1 MPRLAIKLYLWKF
14 HFVPCLFTLNTLD
27 LIHFALQKKLDEVNI
42 RVYYH
47 KKFRKFSR
55 EIEVRFVM
63 RYARRGFLE
72 ILAEILTQLQKNPTR
87 KTLLSYRCKLDSR
100 AVSKYLELMEKI
112 DMAGRSTENQNY
124 FVITKKGKL
133 YLKKYNSLVKP
144 LLR

>member
-1 MPRLAIKLYLWKF
+1 M
-14 HFVPCLFTLNTLD
+14 
-27 LIHFALQKKLDEVNI
+27 
-42 RVYYH
+42 
-47 KKFRKFSR
+47 
-55 EIEVRFVM
+55 RFVLK
-63 RYARRGFLE
+63 YGRRGFLE
-72 ILAEILTQLQKNPTR
+72 IIAEILTQLEKSPTR
-87 KTLLSYRCKLDSR
+87 KTMLSYRCKLDSR

>member
-1 MPRLAIKLYLWKF
+1 
-14 HFVPCLFTLNTLD
+14 
-27 LIHFALQKKLDEVNI
+27 
-42 RVYYH
+42 
-47 KKFRKFSR
+47 
-55 EIEVRFVM
+55 M

-100 AVSKYLELMEKI
+100 AVSKYLQVMEKI
-112 DMAGRSTENQNY
+112 DMVGRSQENKNY
-124 FVITKKGKL
+124 FVITKKGNL

>member
-1 MPRLAIKLYLWKF
+1 M
-14 HFVPCLFTLNTLD
+14 
-27 LIHFALQKKLDEVNI
+27 
-42 RVYYH
+42 
-47 KKFRKFSR
+47 
-55 EIEVRFVM
+55 RFVLK
-63 RYARRGFLE
+63 YGRRGFLE
-72 ILAEILTQLQKNPTR
+72 IIAEILTQLEKSPTR

-112 DMAGRSTENQNY
+112 DMAGRATENQAY